1 MMAKEKPKSDELRSQ
16 DSIRLRWLIRIRWAA
31 LVSLAIIFLGA
42 NYALELGL
50 YSGIILEILG
60 LGFASNAFLML
71 LSRSAPEFPDLISGL
86 TLVFDVLLLTGL
98 LFVSGGY
105 SNPFSMVF
113 LAYVTLAAVVLD
125 ARWTWGIF
133 AASLV
138 CFLALFLLHTP
149 IPPLDN
155 HANHRAHLEHSGF
168 SLHLHGMLLAFV
180 FLGVIISAFVTRMNR
195 EISQQAQVI
204 EGLKEEEQEQRR
216 LVSLATL
223 TAGVTHELATPI
235 ATLSLIG
242 EDLARELNGDT
253 RWGEDVELL
262 QQQLARCSEILQ
274 RLRESNSELQGEAP
288 RSFKLREIFDELGSR
303 FADSAVLFSFEVG
316 DVGEF
321 SVYSLKHALLGSL
334 HALIR
339 NAVQACSGG
348 GGVFCR
354 ASVERE
360 QVKFTVRDT
369 GMGMS
374 EDVRARL
381 GEPFFTTKAP
391 GEGMGLGVYLAKL
404 FTRQVG
410 GALKISSEVGK
421 GSEFEL
427 VIPASMKI

>member
-1 MMAKEKPKSDELRSQ
+1 MYEQHKTVDLSPQ

-31 LVSLAIIFLGA
+31 LASLTIIFLGA
-42 NYALELGL
+42 NYALDLGL

-71 LSRSAPEFPDLISGL
+71 LARRSPEFPDLISGL

-204 EGLKEEEQEQRR
+204 EGLKEEEQEQPR

-223 TAGVTHELATPI
+223 TAGVTH
-235 ATLSLIG
+235 
-242 EDLARELNGDT
+242 
-253 RWGEDVELL
+253 
-262 QQQLARCSEILQ
+262 
-274 RLRESNSELQGEAP
+274 
-288 RSFKLREIFDELGSR
+288 
-303 FADSAVLFSFEVG
+303 
-316 DVGEF
+316 
-321 SVYSLKHALLGSL
+321 
-334 HALIR
+334 
-339 NAVQACSGG
+339 
-348 GGVFCR
+348 
-354 ASVERE
+354 
-360 QVKFTVRDT
+360 
-369 GMGMS
+369 
-374 EDVRARL
+374 
-381 GEPFFTTKAP
+381 
-391 GEGMGLGVYLAKL
+391 
-404 FTRQVG
+404 
-410 GALKISSEVGK
+410 
-421 GSEFEL
+421 
-427 VIPASMKI
+427 

>member
-1 MMAKEKPKSDELRSQ
+1 MYERHKPVEFSSQ
-16 DSIRLRWLIRIRWAA
+16 DAIRLRWLIRIRWAA
-31 LVSLAIIFLGA
+31 LASLAIIFLGA
-42 NYALELGL
+42 NYALDLGL

-71 LSRSAPEFPDLISGL
+71 TSRSSPEFPDLISGL

-133 AASLV
+133 AVSLV
-138 CFLALFLLHTP
+138 CFLALFFLHTP

-195 EISQQAQVI
+195 EISQQARVI
-204 EGLKEEEQEQRR
+204 EGLREEEQEQRR
-216 LVSLATL
+216 LVSLTTL
-223 TAGVTHELATPI
+223 TAGVTHELATPL

-242 EDLARELNGDT
+242 EDLARDLKADP
-253 RWGEDVELL
+253 RWSEDVQVL
-262 QQQLARCSEILQ
+262 QEQLARCAEILR

-288 RSFKLREIFDELGSR
+288 RSFQLREVFVELRSR
-303 FADSAVLFSFEVG
+303 FSDPGIPISF
-316 DVGEF
+316 DVEHALEI
-321 SVYSLKHALLGSL
+321 SVHSLKHALLGSL

-339 NAVQACSGG
+339 NAVQASSADGS
-348 GGVFCR
+348 VFCGVTVLGDTVR
-354 ASVERE
+354 
-360 QVKFTVRDT
+360 FTIRDT
-369 GMGMS
+369 GSGMS
-374 EDVRARL
+374 DDIKARL

-391 GEGMGLGVYLAKL
+391 GEGMGLGIYVAKL
-404 FTRQVG
+404 FARQVG
-410 GALKISSEVGK
+410 GSLEISSAIGK
-421 GSEFEL
+421 GSEVDL
-427 VIPASMKI
+427 VIPSTMMI

>member
-1 MMAKEKPKSDELRSQ
+1 MYEQHKTVDLSPQ

-31 LVSLAIIFLGA
+31 LVSLTIIFLGA
-42 NYALELGL
+42 NYALDLGL

-60 LGFASNAFLML
+60 IGFASNAFLML
-71 LSRSAPEFPDLISGL
+71 LSRRSPEFPDLISGL

-113 LAYVTLAAVVLD
+113 LAYVTLAAVVLN

-133 AASLV
+133 AVSLV
-138 CFLALFLLHTP
+138 CFMALFLLHTP
-149 IPPLDN
+149 IPSLDN

-168 SLHLHGMLLAFV
+168 SLHLHGMLLAFG

-195 EISQQAQVI
+195 EISQQASVI
-204 EGLKEEEQEQRR
+204 ERLKEEEQERRR

-223 TAGVTHELATPI
+223 TAGVTHELATPLG
-235 ATLSLIG
+235 TLSLIG
-242 EDLARELNGDT
+242 EDLARELKSDK
-253 RWGEDVELL
+253 RWGDDVELL

-288 RSFKLREIFDELGSR
+288 RSFSLGEIFEELRLR
-303 FADSAVLFSFEVG
+303 FEDSAISISF
-316 DVGEF
+316 DTDNARAI

-339 NAVQACSGG
+339 NAEQACSGG
-348 GGVFCR
+348 G
-354 ASVERE
+354 SVVCEAHINGER
-360 QVKFTVRDT
+360 VRFTVRDT